1 MCSLEMFSKLAKSAI
16 VRALKF
22 NSVIASFN
30 IFLVESSSAQN
41 SFSSFGPMRVVQR
54 DWNGTAAQKHQ
65 PINL

>member
-1 MCSLEMFSKLAKSAI
+1 MCSLEMFSELAKSAI

-22 NSVIASFN
+22 NSVIAIFN
-30 IFLVESSSAQN
+30 ISLVASFSAQN

-54 DWNGTAAQKHQ
+54 DWNETAAQKQQ